1 MYFNFQDVRIPQKC
15 VICPEI
21 RRQQRQQV
29 LRVFLWSLVTASG
42 GVGVYGGG
50 GGGVGVY
57 GDGGGTAAAVAFGI
71 VASVLEGTAL

>member
-1 MYFNFQDVRIPQKC
+1 
-15 VICPEI
+15 
-21 RRQQRQQV
+21 V